1 LTIPQFWGIIFFNSY
16 EAVCETIVYLTSDGQ
31 EKEIMGDVM
40 LLQPEEDVLLLAK
53 SAERAEAGAWK
64 N

>member
-1 LTIPQFWGIIFFNSY
+1 
-16 EAVCETIVYLTSDGQ
+16 VCETIVYLTSDGQ

-53 SAERAEAGAWK
+53 SAEQAEAGAWK

>member
-1 LTIPQFWGIIFFNSY
+1 
-16 EAVCETIVYLTSDGQ
+16 VCETIVYLTSDGQ